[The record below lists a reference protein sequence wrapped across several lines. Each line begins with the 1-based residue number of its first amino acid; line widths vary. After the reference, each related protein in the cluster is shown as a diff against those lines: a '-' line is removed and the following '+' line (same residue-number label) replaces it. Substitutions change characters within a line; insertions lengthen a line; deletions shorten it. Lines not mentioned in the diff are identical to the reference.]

1 MEWGGAALAAA
12 FAMGSLALMSM
23 AYRRAEAQRL
33 LSIEYTAF
41 VWGALFGWWWF
52 EENLTVRTLM
62 GTGLIIAGCLTS
74 LRKS

>member
-33 LSIEYTAF
+33 VSIEYTAF
-41 VWGALFGWWWF
+41 IWAALLGWWVF
-52 EENLTVRTLM
+52 DEGLTLQTLL
-62 GTGLIIAGCLTS
+62 GTGLIVAGCLTS